1 MAMLQQSFATAYS
14 PAETELVSRLKQADE
29 GAYLEVMQI
38 HGPRLLAVARRFLA
52 NEHDAQDALQDALL
66 SAFRGIGAFEGESRL
81 ATWLHRI
88 TVNACLMK
96 LRTRKRSGERPIDE
110 LLPTYFD
117 DGHRADAAGR
127 WGMTMDAG
135 IQSKETC
142 ELVRACIDRLPES
155 YRTVLLLRD
164 IDERSTEETA
174 TMLGI
179 EIGAVKTRLHR
190 ARQALRTLLDP
201 HMRGGKA

>member
-1 MAMLQQSFATAYS
+1 
-14 PAETELVSRLKQADE
+14 
-29 GAYLEVMQI
+29 
-38 HGPRLLAVARRFLA
+38 VARRFLV

-66 SAFRGIGAFEGESRL
+66 SAFRAISTFEGESRL

-96 LRTRKRSGERPIDE
+96 LRSQKRSGERPIEE
-110 LLPTYFD
+110 LLPTYVS
-117 DGHRADAAGR
+117 DGHRVDAPGR
-127 WGMTMDAG
+127 WSVTIDTA
-135 IQSKETC
+135 IQSHETC
-142 ELVRACIDRLPES
+142 EMVRSCIDRLPES

-174 TMLGI
+174 SLLGI
-179 EIGAVKTRLHR
+179 ETGAVKTRLHR

-201 HMRGGKA
+201 YMRGGEA